1 LAKMNLPPVPE
12 GATWTEDQWK
22 AIMASGQDILVAAA
36 AGSGKT
42 AVLVERIIKKITSE
56 NSPIDVDEL
65 LVVTFTNAS
74 AAEMRHRIGEA
85 LEKAIDS
92 NPSSVHLKK
101 QLSLLN
107 RASIST
113 LHSFCLDVIRKYYYL
128 IDVDPGFRIADETEG
143 QLLRDEVIED
153 LFEEEY
159 GKDGNQP
166 FFNLVDAFTN
176 DRSDEGLKDI
186 IVDLFD
192 FARSN
197 PSPDAYLD
205 SIVSMYDAA
214 GSTAIEELP
223 FMKVLMADIELQ
235 LQGAKLLLEQGLEI
249 AKMPGG
255 PAPRAVNF
263 TEDLHVVVTLLNAQ
277 EQSWSE
283 LYDAIQLA
291 NFGRAKMCKGDDY
304 NKDLVDKA
312 SKLRDRAKKIVQDLR
327 SELFS
332 RRPESFLKDM
342 QEMKPLIAVLID
354 LVKEFSRRFGE
365 VKQERG
371 LVDFSDLEHY
381 TLEILAAQSGIEGE
395 LSSAEA
401 TPSEA
406 ARAYRKKFK
415 EVLVD
420 EYQDTNMVQEA
431 ILQLVTADG
440 EATGNLFMVGDV
452 KQSIYRFR
460 LAEPNLF
467 LGKYNR
473 FTADGEQSGL
483 KIDLAK
489 NFRSRSE
496 VLDGTNYLFKQIM
509 GVKVGEIH
517 YDENAELK
525 KGAPYPEDEQFP
537 VELLLIDRGE
547 GSSSETESAE
557 ESETAA
563 TEFDADDL
571 EQSQLEARL
580 MAKHIKDMVEER
592 RGVYNPKTKT
602 SKPVNYRDI
611 VILLRSMT
619 WAPQIMEEFKQQGIP
634 IYANLST
641 GYFQATE
648 VAIMVSLLKV
658 IDNPYQDIPLAA
670 VLRSPIVGLN
680 EEDLAVIRISQKRG
694 SFYEA
699 LTTFCMQKPTAD
711 NEELH
716 EKTSQFFDRLK
727 SWRTA
732 ARQGSVSDLIWQLYR
747 ETRFFDFA
755 GGMPGG
761 KQRQANLRALYDRAR
776 QYEATTFRGLFRFL
790 RFIERMRERG
800 DDLGAARAL
809 GEQEDVVRIMTIHSS
824 KGLEFPVVFTAGLA
838 RNFNTMDLKKF
849 YMLDKEFGF
858 AAKYINPEK
867 RISYPSLPQ
876 LAFRRKHKMEML
888 AEEMRVLYVA
898 LTRAKEKLYLIGSVK
913 NAEKMISKWQ
923 DEASRPEWLL
933 DEYLRASATGFIDW
947 IGPAV
952 IRHKDCDSIRDG
964 EFSFHPALG
973 EEISRHPSRW
983 KIETITAEEVASY
996 AEEKTEEHESLM
1008 DFVAAGK
1015 PVDIKSD
1022 MAEAVHNQLSWSYIY
1037 KEAANHRSKQS
1048 VTELKRNHEARDEE
1062 SGTQIVR
1069 RFTKPILNRPRFMQ
1083 EKKLTPAER
1092 GTAMH
1097 MVMQHID
1104 LTQPVTE
1111 ASLELQ
1117 LGKMV
1122 EKELLFPEQRD
1133 AIEKKWI
1140 LAFFETE
1147 IGKRLLNAQMV
1158 RREVPFYL
1166 ALPARE
1172 VYPDWQGENEPI
1184 FIQGVVD
1191 CIFQDEKGTV
1201 LLDFK
1206 TDGIHDRYKGG
1217 FEQAKPVLEERYRIQ
1232 ISLYAKAI
1240 EQVWKQ
1246 PVDEKYLYFFD
1257 GGHLLELEGL

>member
-1 LAKMNLPPVPE
+1 LARMNIPPVPE

-42 AVLVERIIKKITSE
+42 AVLVERIIRKITSE
-56 NSPIDVDEL
+56 NYPIDVDEL

-92 NPSSVHLKK
+92 HPDSTHLKK

-113 LHSFCLDVIRKYYYL
+113 LHSFCLEVIRKYYYL

-159 GKDGNQP
+159 GKADNQP

-186 IVDLFD
+186 ITDLFD

-205 SIVSMYDAA
+205 SIVSMYEAA
-214 GSTAIEELP
+214 GSTAIEHLP
-223 FMKVLMADIELQ
+223 FMKVLISDIELQ
-235 LQGAKLLLEQGLEI
+235 LQGAKQLLEKALDI
-249 AKMPGG
+249 SRMPGG

-263 TEDLHVVVTLLNAQ
+263 TEDLHVIDTLLAAS
-277 EQSWSE
+277 EQSWGDLHE
-283 LYDAIQLA
+283 AIQLA
-291 NFGRAKMCKGDDY
+291 DFGRAKTCRGDDY

-312 SKLRDRAKKIVQDLR
+312 AKLRDRAKKIVQDLR

-332 RRPESFLKDM
+332 RKPESFLKDM

-354 LVKEFSRRFGE
+354 LVKEFSHRFGE

-381 TLEILAAQSGIEGE
+381 TLEILTAKTDDGNVS
-395 LSSAEA
+395 
-401 TPSEA
+401 PSEA
-406 ARAYRKKFK
+406 ALAYRNKFK

-431 ILQLVTADG
+431 ILQLVTAEG
-440 EATGNLFMVGDV
+440 EAAGNLFMVGDV
-452 KQSIYRFR
+452 KQSIYKFR

-473 FTADGEQSGL
+473 FTAEGEETGL

-517 YDENAELK
+517 YDDNAELK
-525 KGAPYPEDEQFP
+525 KGAPYPEDDSFP
-537 VELLLIDRGE
+537 VELLLIDKGE
-547 GSSSETESAE
+547 GASTDSDSPEVNETPD
-557 ESETAA
+557 
-563 TEFDADDL
+563 TEFDAEDL

-648 VAIMVSLLKV
+648 VAVMLSLLKV

-670 VLRSPIVGLN
+670 VLRSPIVGLD
-680 EEDLAVIRISQKRG
+680 EEELAIIRISQKRG

-699 LTTFCMQKPTAD
+699 LTEFCLQKPAK
-711 NEELH
+711 ESEALH
-716 EKTSQFFDRLK
+716 EKTSHFFEGLK
-727 SWRTA
+727 KWRTT

-776 QYEATTFRGLFRFL
+776 QYEATSFRGLFRFL

-824 KGLEFPVVFTAGLA
+824 KGLEFPVVFVAGLA

-867 RISYPSLPQ
+867 RISFPSLPQ
-876 LAFRRKHKMEML
+876 LAFKRKHKMEML

-913 NAEKMISKWQ
+913 DADKTISKWL
-923 DEASRPEWLL
+923 DEASHPDWLL
-933 DEYLRASATGFIDW
+933 DEYLRASASGYIDW

-952 IRHKDCDSIRDG
+952 IRHKDCESIRG
-964 EFSFHPALG
+964 SQAILHPELD
-973 EEISRHPSRW
+973 EEINCHPSRW
-983 KIETITAEEVASY
+983 KIATINAEEIISY
-996 AEEKTEEHESLM
+996 AEEKDEERESLM
-1008 DFVAAGK
+1008 DLVAAGQ
-1015 PVDIKSD
+1015 
-1022 MAEAVHNQLSWSYIY
+1022 AVNQISELADKVNEQLSWKYHF

-1048 VTELKRNHEARDEE
+1048 VTELKRNHETRDEE

-1104 LTQPVTE
+1104 LSRPITE
-1111 ASLELQ
+1111 ASLESQ
-1117 LGKMV
+1117 LKQMV
-1122 EKELLFPEQRD
+1122 EKELLFPEQKEAVD
-1133 AIEKKWI
+1133 QKWI
-1140 LAFFETE
+1140 LAFFDTE
-1147 IGKRLLNAQMV
+1147 IGQRLLGANKV
-1158 RREVPFYL
+1158 SREVPFYL
-1166 ALPARE
+1166 SLPAKE

-1184 FIQGVVD
+1184 FIQGVID
-1191 CIFQDEKGTV
+1191 CIFEDEKGTV

-1217 FEQAKPVLEERYRIQ
+1217 FEQAKPILEDRYRIQ

-1240 EQVWKQ
+1240 EQVWKK
-1246 PVDEKYLYFFD
+1246 PVEEKYLYFFD
-1257 GGHLLELEGL
+1257 GGHLLEMDQL

>member
-1 LAKMNLPPVPE
+1 LAKTNIPPIPE

-56 NSPIDVDEL
+56 SNPIDVDEL

-92 NPSSVHLKK
+92 NPASTHLKK

-143 QLLRDEVIED
+143 QLLRDEVIEV

-159 GKDGNQP
+159 GKADNQH

-197 PSPDAYLD
+197 PSPEDYLD

-214 GSTAIEELP
+214 GSSAIENLP
-223 FMKVLMADIELQ
+223 FMKVLFADIELQ
-235 LQGAKLLLEQGLEI
+235 LLGAKQLLENGMEI

-263 TEDLHVVVTLLNAQ
+263 TEDLHVIDTLLSAKDR
-277 EQSWSE
+277 SWAD
-283 LYDAIQLA
+283 LYEAIQLA
-291 NFGRAKMCKGDDY
+291 NFGRAKTCRGDDF

-312 SKLRDRAKKIVQDLR
+312 AKLRDRAKKIVQDLR
-327 SELFS
+327 GELFS
-332 RRPESFLKDM
+332 RKPESFLKDM
-342 QEMKPLIAVLID
+342 QEMKPLVAVLID
-354 LVKEFSRRFGE
+354 LVKEFSHRFGE

-381 TLEILAAQSGIEGE
+381 TLEILRAKSDSEE
-395 LSSAEA
+395 VEK
-401 TPSEA
+401 TKPSEA
-406 ARAYRKKFK
+406 AFAYRNKFK

-431 ILQLVTADG
+431 ILQLVTAEG
-440 EATGNLFMVGDV
+440 EASGNLFMVGDV
-452 KQSIYRFR
+452 KQSIYKFR

-473 FTADGEQSGL
+473 FTSDGDGSGL

-489 NFRSRSE
+489 NFRSRRE

-509 GVKVGEIH
+509 GIKVGEIH

-525 KGAPYPEDEQFP
+525 KGAPYPEDDEFP
-537 VELLLIDRGE
+537 VELLLIDKSE
-547 GSSSETESAE
+547 GASADTDSVE
-557 ESETAA
+557 DSDAEA
-563 TEFDADDL
+563 TEFDAEDL

-648 VAIMVSLLKV
+648 VAIMISLLKV

-670 VLRSPIVGLN
+670 VLRSPIVGLD
-680 EEDLAVIRISQKRG
+680 EEELAIIRVSQKRG

-699 LTTFCMQKPTAD
+699 LTAFCLQKPAPE
-711 NEELH
+711 NEALH
-716 EKTSQFFDRLK
+716 EKTSRFFESLK
-727 SWRTA
+727 RWRTS

-776 QYEATTFRGLFRFL
+776 QYEATSFRGLFRFL

-809 GEQEDVVRIMTIHSS
+809 GEQEDVIRIMTIHSS
-824 KGLEFPVVFTAGLA
+824 KGLEFPVVFVAGLA

-867 RISYPSLPQ
+867 RISFPSLPQ
-876 LAFRRKHKMEML
+876 LAFKRKHKMEML

-913 NAEKMISKWQ
+913 DAEKTISKWQ
-923 DEASRPEWLL
+923 DEASSPDWLL
-933 DEYLRASATGFIDW
+933 DEYLRASASGYIDW

-952 IRHKDCDSIRDG
+952 IRHQDCELIRG
-964 EFSFHPALG
+964 SEVTLHPALG
-973 EEISRHPSRW
+973 EDIARHPSRW
-983 KIETITAEEVASY
+983 KINMIKAEEIASY
-996 AEEKTEEHESLM
+996 GDEKTEEHESLM

-1015 PVDIKSD
+1015 PVNKESNL
-1022 MAEAVHNQLSWSYIY
+1022 AETVNRQLSWNYHFQD
-1037 KEAANHRSKQS
+1037 AASHRSKQS
-1048 VTELKRNHEARDEE
+1048 VTELKRNHETRDEE

-1069 RFTKPILNRPRFMQ
+1069 KFSKPILNRPRFMQ

-1104 LTQPVTE
+1104 LNQPVTE
-1111 ASLELQ
+1111 ISLEQQ
-1117 LGKMV
+1117 LENMV
-1122 EKELLFPEQRD
+1122 EKELLYPEQRD
-1133 AIEKKWI
+1133 AVDKKWI
-1140 LAFFETE
+1140 LAFFETA
-1147 IGKRLLNAQMV
+1147 IGKRLLTAEKV
-1158 RREVPFYL
+1158 SREVPFYL
-1166 ALPARE
+1166 SLPSKE
-1172 VYPDWQGENEPI
+1172 VYPDWHGENEPI

-1191 CIFQDEKGTV
+1191 CVFQDEKGTV

-1217 FEQAKPVLEERYRIQ
+1217 FEQAKPILEERYTIQ

-1246 PVDEKYLYFFD
+1246 RVEEKYLYFFD
-1257 GGHLLELEGL
+1257 GGHLLELDQL

>member
-1 LAKMNLPPVPE
+1 
-12 GATWTEDQWK
+12 
-22 AIMASGQDILVAAA
+22 MASGQDILVAAA

-42 AVLVERIIKKITSE
+42 AVLVERIIKKVISE
-56 NSPIDVDEL
+56 TSPINVDEL

-85 LEKAIDS
+85 LEKAIDA
-92 NPSSVHLKK
+92 NPNSAHLKK

-143 QLLRDEVIED
+143 QLLRDEVIEE

-159 GKDGNQP
+159 GKADNQR

-197 PSPDAYLD
+197 PSPEDYLD
-205 SIVSMYDAA
+205 SIVSMYDIA
-214 GSTAIEELP
+214 GVTAIGDLP
-223 FMKVLMADIELQ
+223 FMKVLLADIELQ
-235 LQGAKLLLEQGLEI
+235 LLGAKKMLEQGLGI
-249 AKMPGG
+249 ARMPGG
-255 PAPRAVNF
+255 PAPRVVNF
-263 TEDLHVVVTLLNAQ
+263 TDDLHVVNTLLEAKR
-277 EQSWSE
+277 QSWSK
-283 LYDAIQLA
+283 LYEAIQLA
-291 NFGRAKMCKGDDY
+291 KFDRAKTCKGDDY
-304 NKDLVDKA
+304 DKQLVDKA
-312 SKLRDRAKKIVQDLR
+312 AKLRDRAKKIVQDLA

-332 RRPESFLKDM
+332 RRPESFLRDM
-342 QEMKPLIAVLID
+342 QEMQPLIAVLIE
-354 LVKEFSRRFGE
+354 LVKEFSRRFEE

-381 TLEILAAQSGIEGE
+381 TLDILSAQTETESGEPAGD
-395 LSSAEA
+395 AR
-401 TPSEA
+401 PSEA
-406 ARAYRKKFK
+406 ALAYRRKFK

-473 FTADGEQSGL
+473 FTSDGDETGL

-489 NFRSRSE
+489 NFRSRGE
-496 VLDGTNYLFKQIM
+496 VLDATNYLFKQIM
-509 GVKVGEIH
+509 GVTVGEIH

-525 KGAPYPEDEQFP
+525 KGAPYPEDEEFP
-537 VELLLIDRGE
+537 VELLLIDKGE
-547 GSSSETESAE
+547 GSQADNETSE
-557 ESETAA
+557 ESDSTAA
-563 TEFDADDL
+563 EFDADDL

-580 MAKHIKDMVEER
+580 MARHIKSMVEER
-592 RGVYNPKTKT
+592 RGVYNPKNKT

-648 VAIMVSLLKV
+648 VAIMLSLLKV
-658 IDNPYQDIPLAA
+658 IDNPFQDIPLAA

-680 EEDLAVIRISQKRG
+680 EEELAVIRISQKRG

-699 LTTFCMQKPTAD
+699 LTEFCMKRPSAG
-711 NEELH
+711 NEALH
-716 EKTSQFFDRLK
+716 EKTSRFFEGLK
-727 SWRTA
+727 KWRTS
-732 ARQGSVSDLIWQLYR
+732 ARQGAVSDLIWQLYR
-747 ETRFFDFA
+747 ETRFYDFA

-776 QYEATTFRGLFRFL
+776 QYEATSFRGLFRFL

-824 KGLEFPVVFTAGLA
+824 KGLEFPVVFVAGLA

-876 LAFRRKHKMEML
+876 LAFKRKHKMEML

-898 LTRAKEKLYLIGSVK
+898 LTRAKEKLYLLGSVK
-913 NAEKMISKWQ
+913 DAEKTISKWQ
-923 DEASRPEWLL
+923 YEAGHQDWLL
-933 DEYLRASATGFIDW
+933 DEYFRASASGYIDW

-952 IRHKDCDSIRDG
+952 IRHKDCDPIRG
-964 EFSFHPALG
+964 EGIALHPALA
-973 EEISRHPSRW
+973 EEINCHPSQW
-983 KIETITAEEVASY
+983 KIETISAEEVAAY
-996 AEEKTEEHESLM
+996 ADEQSDEHESLM
-1008 DFVAAGK
+1008 DFVEAGK
-1015 PVDIKSD
+1015 PVNMESELS
-1022 MAEAVHNQLSWSYIY
+1022 EAVRSQLSWDYQY
-1037 KEAANHRSKQS
+1037 HEAATHRSKQS
-1048 VTELKRNHEARDEE
+1048 VTELKRNHDSRDEE
-1062 SGTQIVR
+1062 SGTQLIR

-1104 LTQPVTE
+1104 LSQPVTE
-1111 ASLELQ
+1111 LSLDLQ
-1117 LGKMV
+1117 LEKMI
-1122 EKELLFPEQRD
+1122 ERELLFPEQRD
-1133 AIEKKWI
+1133 AVEKKWI

-1147 IGKRLLNAQMV
+1147 IGKRLLNADKV
-1158 RREVPFYL
+1158 SREVPFYL
-1166 ALPARE
+1166 SLPSIE

-1217 FEQAKPVLEERYRIQ
+1217 FEQAKSILEERYRIQ
-1232 ISLYAKAI
+1232 IRLYSKAI

-1246 PVDEKYLYFFD
+1246 PVNEKYLYFFD
-1257 GGHLLELEGL
+1257 GGHLLELED

>member
-1 LAKMNLPPVPE
+1 MAKMNIPPVPE

-56 NSPIDVDEL
+56 NNPIDVDEL

-92 NPSSVHLKK
+92 NPNSVHLKK

-235 LQGAKLLLEQGLEI
+235 LQGAKALLEQGLEI
-249 AKMPGG
+249 TKMPGG

-263 TEDLHVVVTLLNAQ
+263 TEDLHVVFTLLNAR

-312 SKLRDRAKKIVQDLR
+312 SKLRDRAKKIVQDLS

-395 LSSAEA
+395 VPSAVA

-473 FTADGEQSGL
+473 FTSDGEQSGL

-648 VAIMVSLLKV
+648 VAIMLSLLKV

-694 SFYEA
+694 AFYDA

-711 NEELH
+711 NEEVH

-732 ARQGSVSDLIWQLYR
+732 ARLGSVSDLIWQLYR

-913 NAEKMISKWQ
+913 DAEKMISKWQ

-952 IRHKDCDSIRDG
+952 IRHNDCESIRGG
-964 EFSFHPALG
+964 ESSLHPALG
-973 EEISRHPSRW
+973 VEISKHPSCW

-1008 DFVAAGK
+1008 DLVAAGK
-1015 PVDIKSD
+1015 PVNIESD
-1022 MAEAVHNQLSWSYIY
+1022 MAEAVHNQLSWSYLY

-1062 SGTQIVR
+1062 SGTQIIR

-1104 LTQPVTE
+1104 LTEPVTE
-1111 ASLELQ
+1111 TSLELQ
-1117 LGKMV
+1117 LEQMV

-1147 IGKRLLNAQMV
+1147 IGKRLINAQKV

-1217 FEQAKPVLEERYRIQ
+1217 YEQAKPVLEERYRIQ

-1240 EQVWKQ
+1240 QQVWKQ

-1257 GGHLLELEGL
+1257 GGHLLELQNL

>member
-1 LAKMNLPPVPE
+1 MAKMNIPPVPE

-56 NSPIDVDEL
+56 SHPMDVDEL

-92 NPSSVHLKK
+92 NPASTHLKK

-113 LHSFCLDVIRKYYYL
+113 LHSFCLEVIRKYYYL

-159 GKDGNQP
+159 GKAENQP

-214 GSTAIEELP
+214 GSTAIENLP
-223 FMKVLMADIELQ
+223 FMKVLIADIELQ
-235 LQGAKLLLEQGLEI
+235 LQGAKQLLEKGMEI
-249 AKMPGG
+249 ARMPGG

-263 TEDLHVVVTLLNAQ
+263 TEDLHVIDTLLAAKDR
-277 EQSWSE
+277 SWAE
-283 LYDAIQLA
+283 LYEAIQLA
-291 NFGRAKMCKGDDY
+291 NFGRAKTCRGDDF

-312 SKLRDRAKKIVQDLR
+312 AKLRDRAKKIVQDLR
-327 SELFS
+327 GELFS
-332 RRPESFLKDM
+332 RKPESFLKDM
-342 QEMKPLIAVLID
+342 QEMKPLVSVLID
-354 LVKEFSRRFGE
+354 LVKEFSQRFGE

-381 TLEILAAQSGIEGE
+381 TLEILTAKSDPEEEELPAGE
-395 LSSAEA
+395 SK
-401 TPSEA
+401 PSEA
-406 ARAYRKKFK
+406 ALAYRNKFK

-431 ILQLVTADG
+431 ILQLVTAEG
-440 EATGNLFMVGDV
+440 EVSGNLFMVGDV
-452 KQSIYRFR
+452 KQSIYKFR

-473 FTADGEQSGL
+473 FTSNGEGTGL

-489 NFRSRSE
+489 NFRSRRE

-509 GVKVGEIH
+509 GIKVGEIH

-525 KGAPYPEDEQFP
+525 IGAPYPEDDEFP
-537 VELLLIDRGE
+537 VELLLIDKSE
-547 GSSSETESAE
+547 GESAE
-557 ESETAA
+557 TDFGDENETAA
-563 TEFDADDL
+563 GEFDAEDL
-571 EQSQLEARL
+571 EKSQLEARL

-634 IYANLST
+634 IYANLSS

-648 VAIMVSLLKV
+648 VAIMLSLLKV

-680 EEDLAVIRISQKRG
+680 EEELAVIRVSQKRG

-699 LTTFCMQKPTAD
+699 LTAFCLQKPVQE
-711 NEELH
+711 NEGLH
-716 EKTSQFFDRLK
+716 EKTNRFFESLK
-727 SWRTA
+727 RWRTS

-776 QYEATTFRGLFRFL
+776 QYEATSFRGLFRFL

-824 KGLEFPVVFTAGLA
+824 KGLEFPVVFVAGLA
-838 RNFNTMDLKKF
+838 RNFNTMDLRKF

-867 RISYPSLPQ
+867 RISFPSLPQ
-876 LAFRRKHKMEML
+876 LAFKRKHKMEML

-913 NAEKMISKWQ
+913 DAEKTISKWQ
-923 DEASRPEWLL
+923 DEASHPEWLL
-933 DEYLRASATGFIDW
+933 DEYSRASASGYIDW

-952 IRHKDCDSIRDG
+952 IRHQDCDSIRESEG
-964 EFSFHPALG
+964 SLHPALG
-973 EEISRHPSRW
+973 EDISCHPSRW
-983 KIETITAEEVASY
+983 KIETIKAEEIASY
-996 AEEKTEEHESLM
+996 GDEKTEEHESLM

-1015 PVDIKSD
+1015 PVNNESQL
-1022 MAEAVHNQLSWSYIY
+1022 AETVHMQLSWNYHF

-1048 VTELKRNHEARDEE
+1048 VTELKRNHETRDEE

-1104 LTQPVTE
+1104 LNQPVTD
-1111 ASLELQ
+1111 ASLEMQ
-1117 LGKMV
+1117 LEKMV

-1133 AIEKKWI
+1133 AVDKKWI
-1140 LAFFETE
+1140 LAFFETD
-1147 IGKRLLNAQMV
+1147 IGKRLLTADKV
-1158 RREVPFYL
+1158 SREVPFYL
-1166 ALPARE
+1166 SLPSKE

-1191 CIFQDEKGTV
+1191 CIFRDEKGTV

-1217 FEQAKPVLEERYRIQ
+1217 FEQAKPILEERYRIQ

-1246 PVDEKYLYFFD
+1246 RVEEKYLYFFD
-1257 GGHLLELEGL
+1257 GGHLLELD

>member
-1 LAKMNLPPVPE
+1 LAKTNIPPVPE

-56 NSPIDVDEL
+56 SNPIDVDEL

-92 NPSSVHLKK
+92 NPASAHLKK

-113 LHSFCLDVIRKYYYL
+113 LHSFCLEVIRKYYYL

-159 GKDGNQP
+159 GKADNQP

-186 IVDLFD
+186 IGDLFD

-197 PSPDAYLD
+197 PSPDAYLE

-214 GSTAIEELP
+214 GSTAIEDLP
-223 FMKVLMADIELQ
+223 FMKVLLADIELQ
-235 LQGAKLLLEQGLEI
+235 LQGAKQLLEKGMEI
-249 AKMPGG
+249 ARMPGG

-263 TEDLHVVVTLLNAQ
+263 TEDLHLVDTLLAAKDR
-277 EQSWSE
+277 SWAE
-283 LYDAIQLA
+283 LYEAIQLA
-291 NFGRAKMCKGDDY
+291 NFGRAKTCRGDDF

-312 SKLRDRAKKIVQDLR
+312 AKLRDRAKKVVQDLR
-327 SELFS
+327 AELFS
-332 RRPESFLKDM
+332 RKPESFLKDM
-342 QEMKPLIAVLID
+342 QEMKPLVAVLID
-354 LVKEFSRRFGE
+354 LVKEFSHRFGE

-381 TLEILAAQSGIEGE
+381 TLEILTAGMD
-395 LSSAEA
+395 AEETLRA
-401 TPSEA
+401 DESKPSEA
-406 ARAYRKKFK
+406 AIAYRNKFK

-431 ILQLVTADG
+431 ILQLVTAEG
-440 EATGNLFMVGDV
+440 EAAGNLFMVGDV
-452 KQSIYRFR
+452 KQSIYKFR

-473 FTADGEQSGL
+473 FTTEGEGTGL

-489 NFRSRSE
+489 NFRSRRE

-525 KGAPYPEDEQFP
+525 KGAPYPEDDDFP
-537 VELLLIDRGE
+537 VELLLVDKGD
-547 GSSSETESAE
+547 GASAE
-557 ESETAA
+557 SDPPEDSDTAA

-648 VAIMVSLLKV
+648 VAVMLSLLKV

-670 VLRSPIVGLN
+670 VLRSPIVGLD
-680 EEDLAVIRISQKRG
+680 EEELAIIRVSQKRG

-699 LTTFCMQKPTAD
+699 LTAFCLQKTLPE
-711 NEELH
+711 NEALH
-716 EKTSQFFDRLK
+716 EKTNRFFESLK
-727 SWRTA
+727 RWRTS

-776 QYEATTFRGLFRFL
+776 QYEATSFRGLFRFL

-824 KGLEFPVVFTAGLA
+824 KGLEFPVVFVAGLA

-867 RISYPSLPQ
+867 RISLPSLPQ
-876 LAFRRKHKMEML
+876 LAFKRKHKMEML

-913 NAEKMISKWQ
+913 DAEKTISKWQ
-923 DEASRPEWLL
+923 DEASHPDWLL
-933 DEYLRASATGFIDW
+933 DEYLRASASGYIDW

-952 IRHKDCDSIRDG
+952 IRHQDCDSIRDG
-964 EFSFHPALG
+964 EGSLHPALV
-973 EEISRHPSRW
+973 EDITCHPSRW
-983 KIETITAEEVASY
+983 KIETIRAEEIASY
-996 AEEKTEEHESLM
+996 GDEKTEEHESLM
-1008 DFVAAGK
+1008 DLVAAGK
-1015 PVDIKSD
+1015 TVNKETEL
-1022 MAEAVHNQLSWSYIY
+1022 AETVNRQLSWNYHF

-1048 VTELKRNHEARDEE
+1048 VTELKRNHETRDEG

-1104 LTQPVTE
+1104 LSQPVTE
-1111 ASLELQ
+1111 SSLEMQ
-1117 LGKMV
+1117 LEKMV

-1133 AIEKKWI
+1133 AVEKKWI
-1140 LAFFETE
+1140 LAFFETD
-1147 IGKRLLNAQMV
+1147 IGKRLLAAEKV
-1158 RREVPFYL
+1158 SREVPFYL
-1166 ALPARE
+1166 SLPSRE
-1172 VYPDWQGENEPI
+1172 VYPDWQGENELI

-1206 TDGIHDRYKGG
+1206 TDGIQDRYKGG
-1217 FEQAKPVLEERYRIQ
+1217 YEQARPILEERYRIQ
-1232 ISLYAKAI
+1232 ISLYARAI

-1246 PVDEKYLYFFD
+1246 PVEEKYLYFFD
-1257 GGHLLELEGL
+1257 GGHLLKLENL

>member
-1 LAKMNLPPVPE
+1 MAKMNIPPVPE

-56 NSPIDVDEL
+56 NNPIDVDEL

-92 NPSSVHLKK
+92 NPASTHLKK

-113 LHSFCLDVIRKYYYL
+113 LHSFCLEVIRKYYYM

-143 QLLRDEVIED
+143 QLLRDEVMED

-159 GKDGNQP
+159 GKADNQN

-186 IVDLFD
+186 IADLFD

-214 GSTAIEELP
+214 GGIAIEGLP
-223 FMKVLMADIELQ
+223 FMNVLLADIELQ
-235 LQGAKLLLEQGLEI
+235 LQGAKQLLEKGMEI
-249 AKMPGG
+249 ARMPGG

-263 TEDLHVVVTLLNAQ
+263 TEDLHVIDTLLAAKDK
-277 EQSWSE
+277 SWAE
-283 LYDAIQLA
+283 LYEAIQLA
-291 NFGRAKMCKGDDY
+291 TFGRAKTCRGDDF

-312 SKLRDRAKKIVQDLR
+312 AKLRDRAKKIVQDLR
-327 SELFS
+327 GELFS
-332 RRPESFLKDM
+332 RKPESFLKDM
-342 QEMKPLIAVLID
+342 QEMKSLVAVLID

-381 TLEILAAQSGIEGE
+381 TLDILTSEPETEEGE
-395 LSSAEA
+395 SK
-401 TPSEA
+401 PSEA
-406 ARAYRKKFK
+406 ALAYRVKFK

-431 ILQLVTADG
+431 ILQLVTAEG
-440 EATGNLFMVGDV
+440 EETGNLFMVGDV
-452 KQSIYRFR
+452 KQSIYKFR

-473 FTADGEQSGL
+473 FTSSGEGTGL

-489 NFRSRSE
+489 NFRSRRE

-525 KGAPYPEDEQFP
+525 KGAPYPEDDEFP
-537 VELLLIDRGE
+537 VELLLIDK
-547 GSSSETESAE
+547 SEVESAE
-557 ESETAA
+557 TETVDENETAA
-563 TEFDADDL
+563 GEFDADDL

-648 VAIMVSLLKV
+648 VAIMLSLLKV

-670 VLRSPIVGLN
+670 VLRSPIVGLD
-680 EEDLAVIRISQKRG
+680 EEELAIIRVSQKRG

-699 LTTFCMQKPTAD
+699 LTAFCLQKPVAE
-711 NEELH
+711 NEGLH
-716 EKTSQFFDRLK
+716 ERTSRFFESLK
-727 SWRTA
+727 RWRTS

-776 QYEATTFRGLFRFL
+776 QYEATSFRGLFRFL

-824 KGLEFPVVFTAGLA
+824 KGLEFPVVFVAGLA

-867 RISYPSLPQ
+867 RISLPSLPQ
-876 LAFRRKHKMEML
+876 LAFKRKKKMEML

-913 NAEKMISKWQ
+913 DAEKTISKWQ
-923 DEASRPEWLL
+923 DEASHPEWLL
-933 DEYLRASATGFIDW
+933 DEYLRASASGYIDW
-947 IGPAV
+947 IGPAI
-952 IRHKDCDSIRDG
+952 IRHQDCDFIRG
-964 EFSFHPALG
+964 SEVSLHRGLG
-973 EEISRHPSRW
+973 EDISCHPSRW
-983 KIETITAEEVASY
+983 KIETIAAEEVASY
-996 AEEKTEEHESLM
+996 GDEKTEEHESLM
-1008 DFVAAGK
+1008 DLVAAGK
-1015 PVDIKSD
+1015 TVNKESEL
-1022 MAEAVHNQLSWSYIY
+1022 AEIVNRQLSWNYHF

-1048 VTELKRNHEARDEE
+1048 VTELKRNHETRDEE

-1069 RFTKPILNRPRFMQ
+1069 RFAKPILNRPRFMQ

-1104 LTQPVTE
+1104 LNQPVTE

-1117 LGKMV
+1117 LDRMV

-1133 AIEKKWI
+1133 AVDKKWI
-1140 LAFFETE
+1140 LAFFETN
-1147 IGKRLLNAQMV
+1147 IGKRLITADKV
-1158 RREVPFYL
+1158 SREVPFYL
-1166 ALPARE
+1166 SLPSKE

-1191 CIFQDEKGTV
+1191 CVFQDEKGTV

-1206 TDGIHDRYKGG
+1206 TDGIDDRYKGG
-1217 FEQAKPVLEERYRIQ
+1217 FEQAKPILEERYRIQ

-1246 PVDEKYLYFFD
+1246 QVEEKYLYFFD
-1257 GGHLLELEGL
+1257 GGHLLELNQL